1 MDVLKESKPPVSVF
15 WIIDNNVVGY
25 ESDRAD
31 GELVGDYIHPDVDH
45 YDIWKK
51 FHINEPYD
59 AYPRGRVLFNTKIYK
74 YVVVADKCIIDNNV
88 YRELIK
94 TYYNLPETTL
104 FEVHEHYKCKNC
116 L

>member
-15 WIIDNNVVGY
+15 WIIDNNIVGY

-51 FHINEPYD
+51 IPY
-59 AYPRGRVLFNTKIYK
+59 K
-74 YVVVADKCIIDNNV
+74 
-88 YRELIK
+88 
-94 TYYNLPETTL
+94 
-104 FEVHEHYKCKNC
+104 
-116 L
+116 